1 MTEQKKHTKNIEMQ
15 LDIQAGE
22 DAAGSAQTCR
32 RAWGQA
38 TLGVPGCKTTGK
50 DHS

>member
-1 MTEQKKHTKNIEMQ
+1 MTEQKEHTKNIEMQ

-32 RAWGQA
+32 PAWGQA
-38 TLGVPGCKTTGK
+38 GSGVPGSKTTGK
-50 DHS
+50 DHT